1 MRYTTSAMTEI
12 WSDENRTR
20 LWCEIECLV
29 LEAQAA
35 LGEIPAAWGQQA
47 RKTPPPT
54 QRQIAALELTSKH
67 EVVAFLDAWNLDHA
81 HIGMTSSDL
90 VDTAL
95 HYRLMQTSQHLL
107 EASAEWVRTLA
118 KFSLEHKAT
127 YRVGRTHG
135 QDATEDTLGHRF
147 ADFTLMAARAHR
159 RLHQATPDIATC
171 KISGATGTYSD
182 ISPEVEAYVG
192 RKLHLTPAQSA
203 TQIIARDSLVAW
215 ASAVA
220 NLVDI
225 IAAVALEIR
234 LMSHSAIAETTP
246 PKTKGQKGSSAMP
259 HKTNP
264 ILAEQLTG
272 LARLT
277 RACVDPIADGVY
289 QWHER
294 DLAHSSVERIAVPQL
309 SSIAHYALLRG
320 VYLVETLQPN
330 QLGMRERLLES
341 RGLLASHRLLAAL
354 QKNGTA
360 RKVAHDMVEEVCA
373 LVRSG
378 RKQNLL
384 QAMNGSVLPDTWAD
398 ESINLDPLWVTMEL
412 HSTFGLSTQD

>member
-1 MRYTTSAMTEI
+1 MKYTTSAMTKI
-12 WSDENRTR
+12 WSDEYRIR
-20 LWCEIECLV
+20 LWCDIETLV
-29 LEAQAA
+29 LEAQGA
-35 LGEIPAAWGQQA
+35 LGEIPESWAQQA

-54 QRQIAALELTSKH
+54 QRSIDAQELTSKH
-67 EVVAFLDAWNLDHA
+67 EVIAFLDAWGLDHC

-95 HYRLMQTSQHLL
+95 NIRLTRTSMQLL
-107 EASAEWVRTLA
+107 EASADWVRTLA

-159 RLHQATPDIATC
+159 RLNMAVPDISTC

-182 ISPEVEAYVG
+182 VPPAVEAHVASHYG
-192 RKLHLTPAQSA
+192 LTPTPSA
-203 TQIIARDSLVAW
+203 TQIIARDSIVAW

-220 NLVDI
+220 NMVDV

-234 LMSHSAIAETTP
+234 LMSHSAINETTP

-272 LARLT
+272 LARLV
-277 RACVDPIADGVY
+277 RANVNPLAEGVS

-294 DLAHSSVERIAVPQL
+294 DIAHSSVERVTLPQL

-320 VYLVETLQPN
+320 VLLVETLQPN
-330 QLGMRERLLES
+330 QLGMRERLMES
-341 RGLLASHRLLAAL
+341 RGLLASHRLLSAL
-354 QKNGTA
+354 QKSGVA
-360 RKVAHDMVEEVCA
+360 RKVAHEIVEDA
-373 LVRSG
+373 ATKVRTR
-378 RKQNLL
+378 RKHNLL
-384 QAMNGSVLPDTWAD
+384 EAMGSSVLPDTWAD
-398 ESINLDPLWVTMEL
+398 ESINLDPLWALIES
-412 HSTFGLSTQD
+412 HIAFGLPTPE